1 MYTHVAI
8 QKYALLSVCEVTYQS
23 MKKYYHIIA
32 CHKELIGVSL
42 LGLQREGRGRQ
53 CDSEPSCS
61 ISSEWMHHAL
71 EGQIQVLSLQYQRN
85 CLIYSST
92 LYESISECYTP

>member
-23 MKKYYHIIA
+23 MKKYYHIA

-61 ISSEWMHHAL
+61 VSSGCTMLMRAKFKYFLCNTREIA
-71 EGQIQVLSLQYQRN
+71 
-85 CLIYSST
+85 
-92 LYESISECYTP
+92 